1 MARRWTLSR
10 VAGAALISAGAVCCL
25 ATVGRAQGPAPQGAS
40 ALVGEGR
47 DTFNGNCAH
56 CHGGDAT
63 QTDDARNLRRL
74 KSRYGAD
81 AKLAFD
87 TTLREGRL
95 GTLMQSWNDTFGEDE
110 YRKIWAWL
118 QTVQAKD

>member
-1 MARRWTLSR
+1 LP
-10 VAGAALISAGAVCCL
+10 AAV
-25 ATVGRAQGPAPQGAS
+25 
-40 ALVGEGR
+40 VGEGR

-63 QTDDARNLRRL
+63 QSDDAINLRRL
-74 KSRYGAD
+74 KARYGAD

-87 TTLREGRL
+87 TTVREGRP
-95 GTLMQSWNDTFGEDE
+95 GTLMQSWKETFGEDE